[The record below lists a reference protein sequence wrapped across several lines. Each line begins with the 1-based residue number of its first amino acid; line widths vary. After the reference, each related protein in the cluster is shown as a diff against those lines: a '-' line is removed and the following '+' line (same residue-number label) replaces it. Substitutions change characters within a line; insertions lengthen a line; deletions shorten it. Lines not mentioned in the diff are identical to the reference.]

1 MDIENIHETLRNKFR
16 KVDVVSASIFTFSF
30 IILIYIVILEY
41 NSWKSIKKQ
50 YKIEAE
56 REFNVISKTLEY
68 TFEYTNYINSNI
80 GHQIALHGVND
91 FAFIHKLLSNPSHN
105 HYNNMLY
112 FSWSLFDW
120 VDNQNLQRVNS
131 QVGIRNPAPDMSMRE
146 YTYLSPKHPW
156 TLQFAKPTLG
166 NPSKKLVIPAGTGI
180 TNAEGKYLGVV
191 VIGFVVEDLIKQ
203 IEQFTNNHKLRFLLE
218 GVNGTQYLKYGNDTE
233 YLTENKL
240 GNYPFT
246 LKVGFQKWSMQ
257 KEFLQNLWHDIL
269 KMMFGMILLTGLLII
284 VRKVLKKKTI
294 QSSKR
299 SESLL
304 HLSQYSKEEINVI
317 KQQINDT
324 ITQVN
329 NNMTQKEKER
339 ELTDPEKQEMYSV
352 IMTLRMLYNKL
363 FSPSGLYLKP
373 SKLQDILSSVL
384 HIYAN
389 EIQIVNLKIKTTF
402 NFDEPIIVDEIKMK
416 KVLAFLILYISDVV
430 HENTNL
436 TITFSKDE
444 QSIKISFIY
453 QHALESNIE
462 TYNIDLDTNY
472 DYVESVV
479 RAHKGELI
487 FKKGNIILII
497 STAIKE

>member
-1 MDIENIHETLRNKFR
+1 M
-16 KVDVVSASIFTFSF
+16 
-30 IILIYIVILEY
+30 LIY
-41 NSWKSIKKQ
+41 Q
-50 YKIEAE
+50 
-56 REFNVISKTLEY
+56 
-68 TFEYTNYINSNI
+68 FEYTNQMNTILGNKIVDHEDN
-80 GHQIALHGVND
+80 LE
-91 FAFIHKLLSNPSHN
+91 FIEKLLKTSKLNPSLP
-105 HYNNMLY
+105 Y
-112 FSWSLFDW
+112 SWSSFDW

-131 QVGIRNPAPDMSMRE
+131 QLGIRDPAPDMSARE

-180 TNAEGKYLGVV
+180 TNADGKYLGVV

-203 IEQFTNNHKLRFLLE
+203 IEQFTNNHKLGFLLE
-218 GVNGTQYLKYGNDTE
+218 GVDGIQYLKYGNDTE

-240 GNYPFT
+240 GNYPFM
-246 LKVGFQKWSMQ
+246 LKVGFKRWSMQ

-269 KMMFGMILLTGLLII
+269 KMTFGMVFLTGLLII
-284 VRKVLKKKTI
+284 IRKALKKKTL
-294 QSSKR
+294 QSDKR

-352 IMTLRMLYNKL
+352 VITLRMLYSKL
-363 FSPSGLYLKP
+363 FSPSSLYLKP

-389 EIQIVNLKIKTTF
+389 EIQIVNLKVETVF

-430 HENTNL
+430 RENTNL
-436 TITFSKDE
+436 TITFSKEE
-444 QSIKISFIY
+444 QSIKILFAYKHII
-453 QHALESNIE
+453 ESNIE
-462 TYNIDLDTNY
+462 NYAIDSDTNY

-479 RAHKGELI
+479 RAHKGELMFQKSEI
-487 FKKGNIILII
+487 VLII
-497 STAIKE
+497 SSILEE